1 MKRFWNKLTGEER
14 LCRAEQKLTIL
25 ILDCQ
30 DEERRVKLIRRKK
43 EVHLKRLKIRRRNY
57 IFALILACMMLIL
70 AVYGGVRVIGK
81 MIKNVPSGQKQ
92 TEQPAESET
101 QTETEDTTRINLT
114 LNFTGDCILG
124 TDEQFAWDTGF
135 NAYYEANGPEYFLK
149 NVRDI
154 FEKDDLTII
163 NMEGT
168 LTEET
173 TRADKQFAFK
183 GDPEFVKIL
192 TSSSVEAANM
202 ANNHSHDY
210 GEQSFQNIE
219 KMSEKIQAVN
229 ITQVFRYS
237 VRYAVV
243 AAEWFSV
250 LFVIFVAVLLIIKD
264 YDEICQKL
272 QKYST
277 FRHLVRIGERLWQM
291 AGLWL
296 RAQLLIM
303 AAVMAECVAGL
314 WVLQNSYA
322 LLVGILI
329 GFLDALPFIGT
340 GTILL
345 PWAALELFRGDF
357 FHAAAYLTFF
367 LITNST
373 RDFLEPRL
381 LGEKLG
387 VYPIVIAVVVY
398 VGICIFGPTGV
409 LLGPL
414 MLLVIREVVR
424 EWLEA

>member
-210 GEQSFQNIE
+210 GEQSFQDTVNTLEENGIKTFGYDDTSVIE
-219 KMSEKIQAVN
+219 VKGVK
-229 ITQVFRYS
+229 
-237 VRYAVV
+237 
-243 AAEWFSV
+243 
-250 LFVIFVAVLLIIKD
+250 
-264 YDEICQKL
+264 
-272 QKYST
+272 
-277 FRHLVRIGERLWQM
+277 
-291 AGLWL
+291 
-296 RAQLLIM
+296 
-303 AAVMAECVAGL
+303 
-314 WVLQNSYA
+314 
-322 LLVGILI
+322 I
-329 GFLDALPFIGT
+329 GFFGIYELDDHLERIPQVKSDIGNYC
-340 GTILL
+340 GSFS
-345 PWAALELFRGDF
+345 LEQ
-357 FHAAAYLTFF
+357 
-367 LITNST
+367 
-373 RDFLEPRL
+373 
-381 LGEKLG
+381 
-387 VYPIVIAVVVY
+387 
-398 VGICIFGPTGV
+398 
-409 LLGPL
+409 
-414 MLLVIREVVR
+414 
-424 EWLEA
+424 

>member
-1 MKRFWNKLTGEER
+1 MKKIMSY
-14 LCRAEQKLTIL
+14 IL
-25 ILDCQ
+25 NPIKAD
-30 DEERRVKLIRRKK
+30 K
-43 EVHLKRLKIRRRNY
+43 EGAAKMNTKIRKA
-57 IFALILACMMLIL
+57 IGIVGIIL
-70 AVYGGVRVIGK
+70 AVYIIFKYIFVYVAPFLVAFLIVRILNPAAIRLQKYPCFRKVGK
-81 MIKNVPSGQKQ
+81 GSLLFCMMS
-92 TEQPAESET
+92 
-101 QTETEDTTRINLT
+101 L
-114 LNFTGDCILG
+114 ILG
-124 TDEQFAWDTGF
+124 TTGVCMWFLGVRLFAQIRSIFLHIDQ
-135 NAYYEANGPEYFLK
+135 YEAKMETMIDGCCVLLNQKFGVKSEAVREIVYQNMNLKQILNTFLEFQYRNMTK
-149 NVRDI
+149 KYNVLL
-154 FEKDDLTII
+154 EKELEKKEVQEGLIEACDVIDLII
-163 NMEGT
+163 
-168 LTEET
+168 
-173 TRADKQFAFK
+173 
-183 GDPEFVKIL
+183 
-192 TSSSVEAANM
+192 
-202 ANNHSHDY
+202 
-210 GEQSFQNIE
+210 
-219 KMSEKIQAVN
+219 
-229 ITQVFRYS
+229 
-237 VRYAVV
+237 AVV
-243 AAEWFSV
+243 SM
-250 LFVIFVAVLLIIKD
+250 VAVLLIIKD

-398 VGICIFGPTGV
+398 VGICIFGPAGV

>member
-1 MKRFWNKLTGEER
+1 MKKIMSYILNPIKEDKEGAAKMNTKIRKAIGIVGIIMAVYIIFKYIFVYVAPFLVAFLIVRILNPVAIR
-14 LCRAEQKLTIL
+14 LQKYPCFRKIGKGSLLFCMMSL
-25 ILDCQ
+25 ILGITGVCMWFLG
-30 DEERRVKLIRRKK
+30 V
-43 EVHLKRLKIRRRNY
+43 RL
-57 IFALILACMMLIL
+57 FALIDGCCVLLNQKFGMKSEAIREI
-70 AVYGGVRVIGK
+70 VY
-81 MIKNVPSGQKQ
+81 
-92 TEQPAESET
+92 
-101 QTETEDTTRINLT
+101 
-114 LNFTGDCILG
+114 
-124 TDEQFAWDTGF
+124 
-135 NAYYEANGPEYFLK
+135 
-149 NVRDI
+149 
-154 FEKDDLTII
+154 
-163 NMEGT
+163 
-168 LTEET
+168 
-173 TRADKQFAFK
+173 
-183 GDPEFVKIL
+183 
-192 TSSSVEAANM
+192 
-202 ANNHSHDY
+202 
-210 GEQSFQNIE
+210 QNIE

-398 VGICIFGPTGV
+398 VGICIFGPAGV

>member
-1 MKRFWNKLTGEER
+1 MKKIMSYILNPIKADKEGAAKMNTKIRKAIGIVGIIMAVYIIFKYIFVYVAPFLVAFLIVRILNPAAIR
-14 LCRAEQKLTIL
+14 LQKYPCFRKVGKGSLLFCMMSL
-25 ILDCQ
+25 ILGITG
-30 DEERRVKLIRRKK
+30 V
-43 EVHLKRLKIRRRNY
+43 
-57 IFALILACMMLIL
+57 CMWFL
-70 AVYGGVRVIGK
+70 GVR
-81 MIKNVPSGQKQ
+81 
-92 TEQPAESET
+92 
-101 QTETEDTTRINLT
+101 L
-114 LNFTGDCILG
+114 
-124 TDEQFAWDTGF
+124 FAQIRSIFLHIDQ
-135 NAYYEANGPEYFLK
+135 YEAKMEAMIEGCCVLLNQKFGIKSEA
-149 NVRDI
+149 VR
-154 FEKDDLTII
+154 E
-163 NMEGT
+163 
-168 LTEET
+168 
-173 TRADKQFAFK
+173 
-183 GDPEFVKIL
+183 V
-192 TSSSVEAANM
+192 V
-202 ANNHSHDY
+202 Y
-210 GEQSFQNIE
+210 QNIE

-345 PWAALELFRGDF
+345 PWAALELFRGAF

-398 VGICIFGPTGV
+398 VGICIFGPAGV

>member
-1 MKRFWNKLTGEER
+1 M
-14 LCRAEQKLTIL
+14 
-25 ILDCQ
+25 
-30 DEERRVKLIRRKK
+30 
-43 EVHLKRLKIRRRNY
+43 
-57 IFALILACMMLIL
+57 
-70 AVYGGVRVIGK
+70 
-81 MIKNVPSGQKQ
+81 
-92 TEQPAESET
+92 
-101 QTETEDTTRINLT
+101 
-114 LNFTGDCILG
+114 
-124 TDEQFAWDTGF
+124 
-135 NAYYEANGPEYFLK
+135 
-149 NVRDI
+149 
-154 FEKDDLTII
+154 
-163 NMEGT
+163 
-168 LTEET
+168 
-173 TRADKQFAFK
+173 
-183 GDPEFVKIL
+183 
-192 TSSSVEAANM
+192 
-202 ANNHSHDY
+202 
-210 GEQSFQNIE
+210 
-219 KMSEKIQAVN
+219 
-229 ITQVFRYS
+229 
-237 VRYAVV
+237 
-243 AAEWFSV
+243 
-250 LFVIFVAVLLIIKD
+250 AVLLIIKD

-424 EWLEA
+424 EWLGA

>member
-1 MKRFWNKLTGEER
+1 M
-14 LCRAEQKLTIL
+14 
-25 ILDCQ
+25 
-30 DEERRVKLIRRKK
+30 
-43 EVHLKRLKIRRRNY
+43 
-57 IFALILACMMLIL
+57 
-70 AVYGGVRVIGK
+70 
-81 MIKNVPSGQKQ
+81 
-92 TEQPAESET
+92 
-101 QTETEDTTRINLT
+101 
-114 LNFTGDCILG
+114 
-124 TDEQFAWDTGF
+124 
-135 NAYYEANGPEYFLK
+135 
-149 NVRDI
+149 
-154 FEKDDLTII
+154 
-163 NMEGT
+163 
-168 LTEET
+168 
-173 TRADKQFAFK
+173 
-183 GDPEFVKIL
+183 
-192 TSSSVEAANM
+192 
-202 ANNHSHDY
+202 
-210 GEQSFQNIE
+210 
-219 KMSEKIQAVN
+219 
-229 ITQVFRYS
+229 
-237 VRYAVV
+237 
-243 AAEWFSV
+243 
-250 LFVIFVAVLLIIKD
+250 
-264 YDEICQKL
+264 
-272 QKYST
+272 
-277 FRHLVRIGERLWQM
+277 RIGERLWQM

-387 VYPIVIAVVVY
+387 VYPIVIA
-398 VGICIFGPTGV
+398 PTGV

>member
-1 MKRFWNKLTGEER
+1 MKKIMSYILNPIKEDKEGAAKMNTKIRKAIGIVGIIMAVYIIFKYIFVYVAPFLVAFLIVRILNPAAIR
-14 LCRAEQKLTIL
+14 LQKYPCFRKVGKGSLLFCMMSL
-25 ILDCQ
+25 ILGITG
-30 DEERRVKLIRRKK
+30 V
-43 EVHLKRLKIRRRNY
+43 
-57 IFALILACMMLIL
+57 CMWFL
-70 AVYGGVRVIGK
+70 GVR
-81 MIKNVPSGQKQ
+81 
-92 TEQPAESET
+92 
-101 QTETEDTTRINLT
+101 L
-114 LNFTGDCILG
+114 
-124 TDEQFAWDTGF
+124 FAQIRSIFLHIDQ
-135 NAYYEANGPEYFLK
+135 YEAKMEMMIDGCCVLLNQKFGIKSEA
-149 NVRDI
+149 VR
-154 FEKDDLTII
+154 E
-163 NMEGT
+163 
-168 LTEET
+168 
-173 TRADKQFAFK
+173 
-183 GDPEFVKIL
+183 V
-192 TSSSVEAANM
+192 V
-202 ANNHSHDY
+202 Y
-210 GEQSFQNIE
+210 QNIE

-345 PWAALELFRGDF
+345 P
-357 FHAAAYLTFF
+357 
-367 LITNST
+367 
-373 RDFLEPRL
+373 
-381 LGEKLG
+381 
-387 VYPIVIAVVVY
+387 
-398 VGICIFGPTGV
+398 
-409 LLGPL
+409 
-414 MLLVIREVVR
+414 
-424 EWLEA
+424 

>member
-1 MKRFWNKLTGEER
+1 MLCAAQSEIRDKKRSS
-14 LCRAEQKLTIL
+14 Q
-25 ILDCQ
+25 
-30 DEERRVKLIRRKK
+30 
-43 EVHLKRLKIRRRNY
+43 
-57 IFALILACMMLIL
+57 
-70 AVYGGVRVIGK
+70 GG
-81 MIKNVPSGQKQ
+81 
-92 TEQPAESET
+92 
-101 QTETEDTTRINLT
+101 
-114 LNFTGDCILG
+114 C
-124 TDEQFAWDTGF
+124 
-135 NAYYEANGPEYFLK
+135 Y
-149 NVRDI
+149 
-154 FEKDDLTII
+154 
-163 NMEGT
+163 
-168 LTEET
+168 
-173 TRADKQFAFK
+173 
-183 GDPEFVKIL
+183 
-192 TSSSVEAANM
+192 
-202 ANNHSHDY
+202 
-210 GEQSFQNIE
+210 QNIE
-219 KMSEKIQAVN
+219 KMSEKYRQSISRR
-229 ITQVFRYS
+229 VFRYS

-398 VGICIFGPTGV
+398 VGICIFGPAGV

-424 EWLEA
+424 EWLEALKKPFLFPAKNGMIGFDSN

>member
-1 MKRFWNKLTGEER
+1 MKKIMSYILNPIKADKEGAAKMNTKIRKAIGIVGIIMAVYIIFKYIFVYVAPFLVAFLIVRILNPAAIR
-14 LCRAEQKLTIL
+14 LQKYPCFRKVGKGSLLFCMMSL
-25 ILDCQ
+25 ILGITG
-30 DEERRVKLIRRKK
+30 V
-43 EVHLKRLKIRRRNY
+43 
-57 IFALILACMMLIL
+57 CMWFL
-70 AVYGGVRVIGK
+70 GVR
-81 MIKNVPSGQKQ
+81 
-92 TEQPAESET
+92 
-101 QTETEDTTRINLT
+101 L
-114 LNFTGDCILG
+114 
-124 TDEQFAWDTGF
+124 FAQIRSIFLHIDQ
-135 NAYYEANGPEYFLK
+135 YEAK
-149 NVRDI
+149 
-154 FEKDDLTII
+154 
-163 NMEGT
+163 METMIDGCCV
-168 LTEET
+168 LLNQ
-173 TRADKQFAFK
+173 KFGMK
-183 GDPEFVKIL
+183 
-192 TSSSVEAANM
+192 SEAIREIV
-202 ANNHSHDY
+202 Y
-210 GEQSFQNIE
+210 QNIE

-345 PWAALELFRGDF
+345 PWAVLELFRGDF

-398 VGICIFGPTGV
+398 VGICIFGPAGV